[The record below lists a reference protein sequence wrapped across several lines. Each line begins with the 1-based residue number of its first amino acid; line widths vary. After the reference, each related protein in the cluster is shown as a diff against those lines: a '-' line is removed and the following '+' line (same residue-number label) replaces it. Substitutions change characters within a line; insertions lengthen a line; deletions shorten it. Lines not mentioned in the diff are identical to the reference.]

1 MVGTEFP
8 AITLPNSR
16 DETINLQ
23 DFLGKKNLVVILL
36 RGIMWPYC
44 RAHVL
49 RLGKKVDE
57 FVKFDAEIIAILTDK
72 AKNAKKME
80 EKYAKNKIPIYY
92 DTEKKVGKLLK
103 QEWAITKLGRMP
115 AMLIVNKQG
124 IVKWA
129 YYSDSMSDIP
139 KNQEILEFLETL
151 K

>member
-1 MVGTEFP
+1 M
-8 AITLPNSR
+8 
-16 DETINLQ
+16 
-23 DFLGKKNLVVILL
+23 
-36 RGIMWPYC
+36 
-44 RAHVL
+44 
-49 RLGKKVDE
+49 
-57 FVKFDAEIIAILTDK
+57 TDK